1 MLDRDGSTCRR
12 RSSTR
17 RESRLWSDPGEPL
30 PPPTVTTGEALT
42 LVLERCLTQASAQRR
57 SAKRW
62 KRRYL
67 LFGIPTAV
75 LPAISG
81 ATSLA
86 VEAGRVPGATIA
98 LLASAL
104 AAAAAFLDSQRRSQS
119 HDKLA
124 VGWHD
129 LADRT
134 RLALLDLQEHRL
146 DTDSARDE
154 LAKILSLQTRLLR
167 SAVDHQDEPRT
178 SGHEPT
184 GAAPEK

>member
-1 MLDRDGSTCRR
+1 M
-12 RSSTR
+12 
-17 RESRLWSDPGEPL
+17 WSDPGEPL
-30 PPPTVTTGEALT
+30 APQTVTTEEALT

-62 KRRYL
+62 ERRYL

-75 LPAISG
+75 LPAVSG

-124 VGWHD
+124 VGWYD

-146 DTDSARDE
+146 DTDAARGE
-154 LAKILSLQTRLLR
+154 LAKILNLQIRLLH
-167 SAVDHQDEPRT
+167 SALDHRDVPQASD
-178 SGHEPT
+178 HEPA
-184 GAAPEK
+184 GAPPEK

>member
-1 MLDRDGSTCRR
+1 M
-12 RSSTR
+12 
-17 RESRLWSDPGEPL
+17 WSDPGEPL
-30 PPPTVTTGEALT
+30 PPPTVTTRETLT

-57 SAKRW
+57 SARRW
-62 KRRYL
+62 ERRYL

-86 VEAGRVPGATIA
+86 IEAGRVPGATIA
-98 LLASAL
+98 LLASAV

-119 HDKLA
+119 HEKLA

-134 RLALLDLQEHRL
+134 RLALLDLHEHRL
-146 DTDSARDE
+146 DTDTARDE
-154 LAKILSLQTRLLR
+154 LARILGLQTHLLR
-167 SAVDHQDEPRT
+167 SALNHREVPQASD
-178 SGHEPT
+178 HEPA
-184 GAAPEK
+184 GATPEK